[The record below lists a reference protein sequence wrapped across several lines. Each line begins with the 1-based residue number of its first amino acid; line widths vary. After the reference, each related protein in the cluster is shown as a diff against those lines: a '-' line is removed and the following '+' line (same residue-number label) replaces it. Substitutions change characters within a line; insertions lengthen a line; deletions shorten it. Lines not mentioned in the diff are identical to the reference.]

1 MDIDTRAKQLQELG
15 GAIDIAERLCQ
26 GPYMIGERMSTAD
39 AALFPHFVFMTE
51 FLPRYF
57 GWPDVFH
64 DRPKLRQWW
73 EAVRQDANVA
83 RVRPGA
89 SQCRFVHVAV
99 GLQLWPQAQLVL
111 PLCHSFP
118 SQSALCVC
126 VHGGV

>member
-1 MDIDTRAKQLQELG
+1 MYRRMDIGTRAKQLQELT
-15 GAIDIAERLCQ
+15 GAIDTAERLCQ

-57 GWPDVFH
+57 RWPDVFH

-83 RVRPGA
+83 RVRT
-89 SQCRFVHVAV
+89 
-99 GLQLWPQAQLVL
+99 
-111 PLCHSFP
+111 
-118 SQSALCVC
+118 
-126 VHGGV
+126 